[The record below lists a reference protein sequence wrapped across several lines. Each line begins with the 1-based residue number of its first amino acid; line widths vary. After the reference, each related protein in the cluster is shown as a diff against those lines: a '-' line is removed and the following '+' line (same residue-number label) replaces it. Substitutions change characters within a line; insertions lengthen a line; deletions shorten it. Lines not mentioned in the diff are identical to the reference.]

1 MPAKQK
7 VTLYLSPEL
16 HRQLK
21 IRAAIDSEPMSE
33 LAERAIV
40 FYLEHPEV
48 VDEVKATH
56 GRNYRV
62 YDCPECSPS
71 VILQDG
77 EMVSISSQLS
87 VVAQEKLNVDQVEEA
102 KADPEEKEQ
111 LVPC

>member
-1 MPAKQK
+1 
-7 VTLYLSPEL
+7 
-16 HRQLK
+16 
-21 IRAAIDSEPMSE
+21 MSE

-62 YDCPECSPS
+62 YDCPECSTS
-71 VILQDG
+71 VILQDE
-77 EMVSISSQLS
+77 EMVSISSQPS

-102 KADPEEKEQ
+102 KADPEERNSWFPVRDEK
-111 LVPC
+111 